1 MMLVL
6 PCFFWIVIVQ
16 LKLFLIMIFLLR
28 RMTLKGLELHLNINK
43 NDNIVVRK
51 FLISVGRFRY
61 L

>member
-16 LKLFLIMIFLLR
+16 LKLFLIMICLLR

>member
-6 PCFFWIVIVQ
+6 PCFFCIVIVQ